1 MAPHIHQNGGG
12 YDISQKRTI
21 FSEREL
27 PRAFCF
33 VDSTEMS
40 GANPNIIAGED
51 EDDWNVSPFFFAR
64 KGSPIYQLLI
74 QYGGKGQ

>member
-1 MAPHIHQNGGG
+1 MVPHIHQNGGG
-12 YDISQKRTI
+12 YDVSQKRTI

-40 GANPNIIAGED
+40 GANTQQPVNPHNAHD
-51 EDDWNVSPFFFAR
+51 NSHAQTRPQPFMPKR
-64 KGSPIYQLLI
+64 T
-74 QYGGKGQ
+74 